1 MIVIIII
8 VTIVI
13 VIVIDVILHLAG
25 HHQALEQCI
34 ATACWLANFS
44 SLLLL
49 HFLLLC
55 LLLLMMRPDHI
66 AAQVGVNYDP
76 MVAKVIARGPDRHTA
91 LARLHTA
98 LSDLQVH
105 LCCF

>member
-1 MIVIIII
+1 
-8 VTIVI
+8 
-13 VIVIDVILHLAG
+13 
-25 HHQALEQCI
+25 
-34 ATACWLANFS
+34 
-44 SLLLL
+44 
-49 HFLLLC
+49 
-55 LLLLMMRPDHI
+55 MMRPDHI